1 MIKNLLSI
9 NKQGI
14 SHSQCEDSIFI
25 NAEAGTFIVCDGVS
39 SVMHGREGAQALSSF
54 MGEALSSPELQERF
68 STASAS
74 AVRKEVVKLIKECT
88 DATANELGCKAI
100 DLSCTFIAVIVCKD
114 TITVLHAGDGAVF
127 AAPAV
132 EQNECPLII
141 SHPDNDSLNR
151 VFQAAAPQQ
160 ITRMRVMRVKAS
172 DIKALALGSDG
183 FTDSYIKPY
192 QFGFDGISLNEVWA
206 LQSNEELKKLVK
218 RRHLEAPPIQ
228 DDISAIVVKFAN
240 YENDEK
246 DTQPVNAS
254 SFEANP
260 EDYDN
265 EPDNNDNEP
274 MDDNNEIEIVQ
285 KEEYEPQ
292 PESKPKKK
300 KRFNLQGALLS
311 VLSILI
317 ACCIATIG
325 WLYIELESM
334 KVQEIK
340 QSAETADT
348 INELQDRVDELE
360 KLVDDIAY
368 GAYQNNT
375 DSKKPQGK
383 DRPTVFGESYREAYD
398 SAG

>member
-9 NKQGI
+9 NKKGL
-14 SHSQCEDSIFI
+14 SHTQCEDSIFI

-132 EQNECPLII
+132 EQNECPLLV
-141 SHPDNDSLNR
+141 SHPDNDSSYR
-151 VFQAAAPQQ
+151 VYPAAAPQQ
-160 ITRMRVMRVKAS
+160 LTRMRVMRVKAS

-183 FTDSYIKPY
+183 FTDSYIKPC
-192 QFGFDGISLNEVWA
+192 QCGFDGISLNEVWA

-228 DDISAIVVKFAN
+228 DDISAIVVKFDN
-240 YENDEK
+240 YEK
-246 DTQPVNAS
+246 GPQPVHAS

-260 EDYDN
+260 EDDGN

-348 INELQDRVDELE
+348 INELQNRVDELE

-383 DRPTVFGESYREAYD
+383 DRPTFFGESYREAYD